1 MDENEGLGL
10 TVLKSLS
17 LILFRYPKL
26 EKVFQMKLTS
36 IQYSQHD
43 STPEAWQL
51 EKCVLND
58 INLVVGKNATGKTRM
73 LNVIVELSNLL
84 SGDML
89 PGNSLGNFTAVFD
102 NKGVEM
108 IYHLTLQNEVT
119 HEQLQQGDTLL
130 LSREANGRGQIFAVA
145 LNKYIDFQLPTN
157 ELMVRRRDLLQYPFL
172 EDLYHWGKA
181 TRHFQF
187 GTAMGQNTLPI
198 FMAEELEKKEP
209 NLKDFRQVVAVFRK
223 GEMEYGKDYRQRIIV
238 DMKQIGYELEDLSIQ
253 PLKLDREL
261 FRDNGQPAVAY
272 GIQVKERNLTG
283 ITPHLQ
289 ISSGMFRALSLFIQ
303 VNYSLLAS
311 LPSCIIIDDIGEG
324 LDYTRAT
331 DLIELLIRKVEGT
344 HIQLMMSTNDQFV
357 MDAIPLK
364 YWLVIQR
371 LAGSAKIYSYGNS
384 QPLFENFRFTGLGNF
399 DFFSSNY
406 FLKGRVSQP

>member
-1 MDENEGLGL
+1 
-10 TVLKSLS
+10 
-17 LILFRYPKL
+17 
-26 EKVFQMKLTS
+26 MKLTS
-36 IQYSQHD
+36 IQYRQHAG
-43 STPEAWQL
+43 TPEAWQL
-51 EKCVLND
+51 EKCILND

-102 NKGVEM
+102 HEGEEM
-108 IYHLTLQNEVT
+108 TYHLILQHEVIQ
-119 HEQLQQGDTLL
+119 EQLHQGNKLL

-145 LNKYIDFQLPTN
+145 LNKFVDFQLPTD

-181 TRHFQF
+181 TRYFQF
-187 GTAMGQNTLPI
+187 GTAMGQNTFPI
-198 FMAEELEKKEP
+198 FMAEELEKKDP
-209 NLKDFRQVVAVFRK
+209 NLKDYRQVVAVFRK
-223 GEMEYGKDYRQRIIV
+223 GELEYGKDYLQHIIA
-238 DMKQIGYELEDLSIQ
+238 DIKQIGYELEDLSIQ
-253 PLKLDREL
+253 PLTIDRTLRRE
-261 FRDNGQPAVAY
+261 DGQPAVAY
-272 GIQVKERNLTG
+272 GIRVKERNLTG

-344 HIQLMMSTNDQFV
+344 NIQLIMSTNDQFV

-371 LAGSAKIYSYGNS
+371 LAGQAKIYSYRNS
-384 QPLFENFRFTGLGNF
+384 QSLFDDFRFTGLGNF

-406 FLKGRVSQP
+406 FLKGRVSQL

>member
-1 MDENEGLGL
+1 
-10 TVLKSLS
+10 
-17 LILFRYPKL
+17 
-26 EKVFQMKLTS
+26 MKLTS
-36 IQYSQHD
+36 IQYSQHTG
-43 STPEAWQL
+43 TPEAWQL
-51 EKCVLND
+51 EKCILND

-84 SGDML
+84 SGDMF
-89 PGNSLGNFTAVFD
+89 PGNSQGDFTAVFD
-102 NKGVEM
+102 NAGVEM
-108 IYHLTLQNEVT
+108 TYHLNLQNEVIQ
-119 HEQLQQGDTLL
+119 EQLQTGNQLL
-130 LSREANGRGQIFAVA
+130 LSRQANGRGQIFAVA
-145 LNKYIDFQLPTN
+145 LDKNVDFQLPTN

-172 EDLYHWGKA
+172 EELYHWGKA
-181 TRHFQF
+181 TRYFQF
-187 GTAMGQNTLPI
+187 GTAMGQNTFPI
-198 FMAEELEKKEP
+198 FLAEELEKKDP

-223 GEMEYGKDYRQRIIV
+223 GELEYGKDYLQHIIA

-253 PLKLDREL
+253 PLTIDRTLRRE
-261 FRDNGQPAVAY
+261 DGQPAVAY
-272 GIQVKERNLTG
+272 GIRVKERNLTG

-289 ISSGMFRALSLFIQ
+289 ISSGMFRAMSLFIQ

-344 HIQLMMSTNDQFV
+344 NIQLIMSTNDQFV

-371 LAGSAKIYSYGNS
+371 LAGQAKIYSYRNS
-384 QPLFENFRFTGLGNF
+384 QPLFEDFKFTGLGNF

-406 FLKGRVSQP
+406 FLKDRVSQS

>member
-1 MDENEGLGL
+1 
-10 TVLKSLS
+10 
-17 LILFRYPKL
+17 
-26 EKVFQMKLTS
+26 MKLTS
-36 IQYSQHD
+36 IQYRQHAG
-43 STPEAWQL
+43 TPEAWQL
-51 EKCVLND
+51 EKCILND

-102 NKGVEM
+102 HEGEEM
-108 IYHLTLQNEVT
+108 TYHLILQHEVIQ
-119 HEQLQQGDTLL
+119 EQLHQGNKLL

-145 LNKYIDFQLPTN
+145 LNKFVDFQLPTD

-181 TRHFQF
+181 TRYFQF
-187 GTAMGQNTLPI
+187 GTAMGQNTFPI
-198 FMAEELEKKEP
+198 FMAEELEKKDP
-209 NLKDFRQVVAVFRK
+209 NLKDYRQVVAVFRK
-223 GEMEYGKDYRQRIIV
+223 GELEYGKDYLQHIIA
-238 DMKQIGYELEDLSIQ
+238 DIKQIGYELEDLSIQ
-253 PLKLDREL
+253 PLTIDRTLRRE
-261 FRDNGQPAVAY
+261 DGQPAVAY
-272 GIQVKERNLTG
+272 GIRVKERNLTG

-344 HIQLMMSTNDQFV
+344 NIQLMMSTNDQFV

-371 LAGSAKIYSYGNS
+371 LAGTAKIYSYRNS
-384 QPLFENFRFTGLGNF
+384 QSLFDDFRFTGLGNF

-406 FLKGRVSQP
+406 FLKGRVSQL